1 MAPYNTEVNDGD
13 TLNLSQVTTPAE
25 LVEQNNEPT
34 PPETSRLVALTND
47 LSLTDTYD
55 LVLTLVQRL
64 GDFHQ
69 SVIDDLKEEGDLDR
83 LVVWAQDEQTLH
95 HCHDMIREVYN
106 ND

>member
-1 MAPYNTEVNDGD
+1 M
-13 TLNLSQVTTPAE
+13 TLDLSQVTTPAE

-34 PPETSRLVALTND
+34 PPETSRLVALTKD
-47 LSLTDTYD
+47 LSLNDTYD

-69 SVIDDLKEEGDLDR
+69 SVMDDLKEEGDMDR
-83 LVVWAQDEQTLH
+83 LIVWTQDEQTLH